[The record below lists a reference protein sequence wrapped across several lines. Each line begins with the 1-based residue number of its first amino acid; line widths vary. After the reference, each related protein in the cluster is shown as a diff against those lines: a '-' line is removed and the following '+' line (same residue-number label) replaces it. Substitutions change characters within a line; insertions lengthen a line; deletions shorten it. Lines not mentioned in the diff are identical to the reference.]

1 MEGDETASSSTAG
14 SLPLPLLWACFP
26 VELCHGQGEHATAL
40 RRAHLASASF
50 RKVPRLARGC
60 SALLPGLANEP
71 ALLVLDGLLS
81 ELRAR
86 AWGEGLPDATAVRL
100 QRSLFLCAVV
110 LLHSLLENRP
120 TPTPHAEAALCTL
133 AALALGAVAVA
144 ELEPLERLL
153 LGQLQRTGRLA
164 VLLELALPGAAPM
177 TAVLEA
183 RRWVVLRWV
192 ELAAETPGAMAQ
204 LQPILPPLLA
214 TATSLPRPQ
223 QPSAGLLRAAL
234 SQLAVEEEAQL
245 LTATGLLAQLGAE
258 CERLLEH
265 EARLAPPAPPP
276 PESPPQPPPPP
287 PPPAEHAV
295 LQRLH
300 LLAPARAHAAAALCP
315 LLFALVPAVKEPL
328 LPALLASAEQLVLG
342 AQTEWQRARCCAQ
355 LFEAI
360 SQSFNY
366 YRKQQ
371 LVQWAL
377 ALQRRLHAG
386 VASHCELEGAEGGQ
400 AQGTERP
407 GTPHPAPRARA

>member
-1 MEGDETASSSTAG
+1 
-14 SLPLPLLWACFP
+14 
-26 VELCHGQGEHATAL
+26 
-40 RRAHLASASF
+40 
-50 RKVPRLARGC
+50 
-60 SALLPGLANEP
+60 
-71 ALLVLDGLLS
+71 
-81 ELRAR
+81 
-86 AWGEGLPDATAVRL
+86 
-100 QRSLFLCAVV
+100 
-110 LLHSLLENRP
+110 
-120 TPTPHAEAALCTL
+120 
-133 AALALGAVAVA
+133 
-144 ELEPLERLL
+144 
-153 LGQLQRTGRLA
+153 
-164 VLLELALPGAAPM
+164 M

-192 ELAAETPGAMAQ
+192 ELAVQTPGAMAQ

-245 LTATGLLAQLGAE
+245 QTATGLLAQLGAD

-265 EARLAPPAPPP
+265 EASLAPPAPPP
-276 PESPPQPPPPP
+276 PESPPHPPPP
-287 PPPAEHAV
+287 PPPAQHAV
-295 LQRLH
+295 PQRLQ
-300 LLAPARAHAAAALCP
+300 LLAPPRAHAAAALCP

-328 LPALLASAEQLVLG
+328 LPALLGRAEQLILG
-342 AQTEWQRARCCAQ
+342 AQTGWQRARCCAQ

-377 ALQRRLHAG
+377 TLQRRLQAG
-386 VASHCELEGAEGGQ
+386 VASRCELEG

-407 GTPHPAPRARA
+407 GTPHPAPRAKG

>member
-1 MEGDETASSSTAG
+1 MSGGVAASSSSSCPD

-26 VELCHGQGEHATAL
+26 VELCHGQGEHAIAL

-50 RKVPRLARGC
+50 RQVPRLARGC
-60 SALLPGLANEP
+60 SALLPGLASER
-71 ALLVLDGLLS
+71 ALLVLDGLHS

-110 LLHSLLENRP
+110 LLRSLLERTPP
-120 TPTPHAEAALCTL
+120 TATLHDEAALCTL
-133 AALALGAVAVA
+133 AALALGAVAVD

-153 LGQLQRTGRLA
+153 LDQLQRTGRLT
-164 VLLELALPGAAPM
+164 VLVELALPGAGPM
-177 TAVLEA
+177 SPLLEA

-192 ELAAETPGAMAQ
+192 ERAMQSPGAMAQ
-204 LQPILPPLLA
+204 LQLILPPLLA
-214 TATSLPRPQ
+214 LATSLPRPL

-245 LTATGLLAQLGAE
+245 QTAAGLLAQLGSD
-258 CERLLEH
+258 CGRLLEH
-265 EARLAPPAPPP
+265 EASLAQPLAVAAAHEP
-276 PESPPQPPPPP
+276 PEHAAPQLP
-287 PPPAEHAV
+287 HS
-295 LQRLH
+295 R
-300 LLAPARAHAAAALCP
+300 APSRVHAAAALCP

-328 LPALLASAEQLVLG
+328 LPSLLGAAEQVVLG
-342 AQTEWQRARCCAQ
+342 AQSGWQRARCCAQ

-377 ALQRRLHAG
+377 ALQRRLQAG
-386 VASHCELEGAEGGQ
+386 VASSQCETMRCNANDP
-400 AQGTERP
+400 APRP
-407 GTPHPAPRARA
+407 GTPHPAPRARS

>member
-1 MEGDETASSSTAG
+1 MERAESSAGGGAASSSTAD

-26 VELCHGQGEHATAL
+26 VELCHGQGEHAIAL

-50 RKVPRLARGC
+50 RQAPRLARGC
-60 SALLPGLANEP
+60 SALLPGLAREN
-71 ALLVLDGLLS
+71 ALLVLDGLHS

-110 LLHSLLENRP
+110 LLHSLLETTP

-133 AALALGAVAVA
+133 AALALGAVAVD

-153 LGQLQRTGRLA
+153 LDQLQRTGRLP
-164 VLLELALPGAAPM
+164 VLLELALPGAGPM
-177 TAVLEA
+177 TPVLEA
-183 RRWVVLRWV
+183 RRSLMLRWV
-192 ELAAETPGAMAQ
+192 ERAMQPPGAMAQ

-214 TATSLPRPQ
+214 MATSLPRPQ

-234 SQLAVEEEAQL
+234 SQLAVEEETQL
-245 LTATGLLAQLGAE
+245 QTAAGLLVQLGGD
-258 CERLLEH
+258 CGRLLEH
-265 EARLAPPAPPP
+265 EASLARPTAAAAAAH
-276 PESPPQPPPPP
+276 ESPPQQQQQPH
-287 PPPAEHAV
+287 EHAAP
-295 LQRLH
+295 QRPH
-300 LLAPARAHAAAALCP
+300 PRAPPRAHAAAALCP
-315 LLFALVPAVKEPL
+315 LLFALVPAVKEAL
-328 LPALLASAEQLVLG
+328 LPSLLGSAEQVILG

-377 ALQRRLHAG
+377 TLQRRLQAD
-386 VASHCELEGAEGGQ
+386 VASQCEASG
-400 AQGTERP
+400 RP
-407 GTPHPAPRARA
+407 GTPHPAPRARS

>member
-1 MEGDETASSSTAG
+1 MQDIRAGASGAAD

-26 VELCHGQGEHATAL
+26 IELCRGLGEHAITL
-40 RRAHLASASF
+40 RRVHLASATF
-50 RKVPRLARGC
+50 RQAPRLARGC
-60 SALLPGLANEP
+60 SALLPGLAREH
-71 ALLVLDGLLS
+71 ALLVLDGLHS

-110 LLHSLLENRP
+110 LLHSLLETTP

-133 AALALGAVAVA
+133 AALALGAVAVD

-153 LGQLQRTGRLA
+153 LDQLQRTGRLP
-164 VLLELALPGAAPM
+164 VLLELALPGAGPM
-177 TAVLEA
+177 TPVLEA
-183 RRWVVLRWV
+183 RRSLMLRWV
-192 ELAAETPGAMAQ
+192 ERAMQPPGAMAQ

-214 TATSLPRPQ
+214 MATSLPRPQ

-234 SQLAVEEEAQL
+234 SQLAVEEETQL
-245 LTATGLLAQLGAE
+245 QTAAGLLVQLGGD
-258 CERLLEH
+258 CGRLLEH
-265 EARLAPPAPPP
+265 EASLVRPTAAAAAAH
-276 PESPPQPPPPP
+276 ESPPQQQQQPH
-287 PPPAEHAV
+287 EHAAP
-295 LQRLH
+295 QRPH
-300 LLAPARAHAAAALCP
+300 PRAPPRAHAAAALCP
-315 LLFALVPAVKEPL
+315 LLFALVPAVKEAL
-328 LPALLASAEQLVLG
+328 LPSLLGSAEQVILG

-377 ALQRRLHAG
+377 TLQRRLQAD
-386 VASHCELEGAEGGQ
+386 VASQCEASG
-400 AQGTERP
+400 RP
-407 GTPHPAPRARA
+407 GTPHPAPRARS